1 MIKDV
6 TILIPTY
13 NEERHIEQAILSA
26 IHQAEFV
33 VVSDNCSTDKT
44 AEICKKLAKEY
55 KNLIFYE
62 QEQNSGN
69 IKNIEFLCSKVK
81 TKYMMNMGGHDIL
94 SKNYVEELKKTLEK
108 NSNCVLAYP
117 IFTNID
123 DESQVIGYYNVD
135 ELKIG
140 VASTDVF
147 TRVYTIINSLSNCSI
162 FFGLARAE
170 KFLNS
175 CDYTPVTSIDKVF
188 LCNLVS
194 KGKFIQNT
202 NTTFYR
208 RYPTRTNN
216 NQEYMKRISGE
227 TKIDYDLSYMCKK
240 QFELISNLSYV
251 NKEKRNYFLELAKKS
266 LQRKFSKKCTEEINS
281 KINILNKS
289 DEKFILYG
297 AGTISELVL
306 ERISHKIEYIV
317 DKDEKKHNRLSNGI
331 LVKNIESIFNSNLRV
346 IITVLNE
353 TIFDELVSIGIEY
366 ERLISLNILDKINI
380 NR

>member
-1 MIKDV
+1 MKDV

-13 NEERHIEQAILSA
+13 NEEKHIEQAILSA
-26 IHQAEFV
+26 VNQAEYV
-33 VVSDNCSTDKT
+33 IVSDNCSTDKT
-44 AEICKKLAKEY
+44 PEICKKLAKEY

-62 QEQNSGN
+62 QDNN
-69 IKNIEFLCSKVK
+69 IGAVKNGEFLYSQVKSKYVM
-81 TKYMMNMGGHDIL
+81 TMGGHDIL
-94 SKNYVEELKKTLEK
+94 EENYTFELKKILEE
-108 NSNCVLAYP
+108 NPNCVLAYP
-117 IFTNID
+117 NFTNID
-123 DESQVIGYYNVD
+123 DDNQIIGYYD
-135 ELKIG
+135 ARELKFG
-140 VASTDVF
+140 VESNDIF

-162 FFGLARAE
+162 FFGLARTE
-170 KFLNS
+170 EFLIS
-175 CDYTPVTSIDKVF
+175 CYFTPVSAIDHII
-188 LCNLVS
+188 LCNLAS

-202 NTTFYR
+202 NATFYR

-240 QFELISNLSYV
+240 QFELTSNLSYV

-266 LQRKFSKKCTEEINS
+266 LQRRFSKQCTEEINN

-331 LVKNIESIFNSNLRV
+331 LVKNIESIFNSDLRV
-346 IITVLNE
+346 IISVLNE

-366 ERLISLNILDKINI
+366 ERLISLNILDEINI
-380 NR
+380 

>member
-1 MIKDV
+1 MKDV
-6 TILIPTY
+6 TILIPAY
-13 NEERHIEQAILSA
+13 NEEKHIEQAILSA
-26 IHQAEFV
+26 VNQAEYV
-33 VVSDNCSTDKT
+33 IVSDNCSTDKT
-44 AEICKKLAKEY
+44 PEICKKLAKEY

-62 QEQNSGN
+62 QENN
-69 IKNIEFLCSKVK
+69 IGAVKNGEFLYSQVK
-81 TKYMMNMGGHDIL
+81 TKYVMNMGGHD
-94 SKNYVEELKKTLEK
+94 TLEK
-108 NSNCVLAYP
+108 NYIQELKKILEENPNCVLAYP
-117 IFTNID
+117 NFRNID
-123 DESQVIGYYNVD
+123 DDNQIIGYYD
-135 ELKIG
+135 ARELKFG
-140 VASTDVF
+140 VESNDIF
-147 TRVYTIINSLSNCSI
+147 TRVYTIINNLSNCSI
-162 FFGLARAE
+162 FFGLARTE
-170 KFLNS
+170 EFLIS
-175 CDYTPVTSIDKVF
+175 CDFTPVSAIDHVI

-202 NTTFYR
+202 NATFYR

-240 QFELISNLSYV
+240 QFELTSNLSYV

-266 LQRKFSKKCTEEINS
+266 LQRRFSKQCTEEINN

-331 LVKNIESIFNSNLRV
+331 LVKNIESIFNSDLRV
-346 IITVLNE
+346 IITVLND
-353 TIFDELVSIGIEY
+353 TIFDELVSTGIEY
-366 ERLISLNILDKINI
+366 ERLISLNILDEINI
-380 NR
+380 

>member
-1 MIKDV
+1 MKDV

-13 NEERHIEQAILSA
+13 NEEKHIEQAILSA
-26 IHQAEFV
+26 VNQAEYV
-33 VVSDNCSTDKT
+33 IVSDNCSTDKT
-44 AEICKKLAKEY
+44 PEICKKLAKEY

-62 QEQNSGN
+62 QDNN
-69 IKNIEFLCSKVK
+69 IGAVKNGEFLYSQVKSKYVM
-81 TKYMMNMGGHDIL
+81 TMGGHDIL
-94 SKNYVEELKKTLEK
+94 EENYTFELKKILEE
-108 NSNCVLAYP
+108 NPNCVLAYP
-117 IFTNID
+117 NFTNID
-123 DESQVIGYYNVD
+123 DDNQIIGYYD
-135 ELKIG
+135 ARELKFG
-140 VASTDVF
+140 VESNDIF
-147 TRVYTIINSLSNCSI
+147 TRVYTIINNLSNCSI
-162 FFGLARAE
+162 FFGLARTE
-170 KFLNS
+170 EFLIS
-175 CDYTPVTSIDKVF
+175 CDFTPVSAIDHVI

-202 NTTFYR
+202 NATFYR

-240 QFELISNLSYV
+240 QFELTSNLSYV

-266 LQRKFSKKCTEEINS
+266 LQRRFSKQCTEEINN

-331 LVKNIESIFNSNLRV
+331 LVKNIESIFNSDLRV
-346 IITVLNE
+346 IISVLNE

-366 ERLISLNILDKINI
+366 ERLISLNILDEINI
-380 NR
+380 

>member
-1 MIKDV
+1 MKDV

-13 NEERHIEQAILSA
+13 NEEKHIEQAILSA
-26 IHQAEFV
+26 VNQAEYV
-33 VVSDNCSTDKT
+33 IVSDNCSTDKT
-44 AEICKKLAKEY
+44 PEICKKLAKEY

-62 QEQNSGN
+62 QDNN
-69 IKNIEFLCSKVK
+69 IGAVKNGEFLYSQVKSKYVM
-81 TKYMMNMGGHDIL
+81 TMGGHDIL
-94 SKNYVEELKKTLEK
+94 EENYTFELKKILEE
-108 NSNCVLAYP
+108 NPNCVLAYP
-117 IFTNID
+117 NFTNID
-123 DESQVIGYYNVD
+123 DDNQIIGYYD
-135 ELKIG
+135 ARELKFG
-140 VASTDVF
+140 VESNDIF

-162 FFGLARAE
+162 FFGLARTE
-170 KFLNS
+170 EFLIS
-175 CDYTPVTSIDKVF
+175 CDFTPVSAIDHVI

-202 NTTFYR
+202 NATFYR

-216 NQEYMKRISGE
+216 HQEYMKRISGE

-240 QFELISNLSYV
+240 QFELTSNLSYV

-266 LQRKFSKKCTEEINS
+266 LQRRFSKQCTEEINN

-331 LVKNIESIFNSNLRV
+331 LVKNIESIFNSDLRV
-346 IITVLNE
+346 IITVLND
-353 TIFDELVSIGIEY
+353 TIFDELVSTGIEY
-366 ERLISLNILDKINI
+366 ERLISLNILDEINI
-380 NR
+380 

>member
-1 MIKDV
+1 MKDV

-13 NEERHIEQAILSA
+13 NEEKHIEQAILSA
-26 IHQAEFV
+26 VNQAEYV
-33 VVSDNCSTDKT
+33 IVSDNCSTDKT
-44 AEICKKLAKEY
+44 PEICKKLAKEY

-62 QEQNSGN
+62 QDNN
-69 IKNIEFLCSKVK
+69 IGAVKNGEFLYSQVKSKYVM
-81 TKYMMNMGGHDIL
+81 TMGGHDIL
-94 SKNYVEELKKTLEK
+94 EENYTFELKKILEE
-108 NSNCVLAYP
+108 NPNCVLAYP
-117 IFTNID
+117 NFTNID
-123 DESQVIGYYNVD
+123 DDNQIIGYYD
-135 ELKIG
+135 ARELKFG
-140 VASTDVF
+140 VESNDIF

-162 FFGLARAE
+162 FFGLARTE
-170 KFLNS
+170 EFLIS
-175 CDYTPVTSIDKVF
+175 CDFTPVSAIDHVI

-202 NTTFYR
+202 NATFYR

-216 NQEYMKRISGE
+216 NQEYMKRIGGE
-227 TKIDYDLSYMCKK
+227 TMIPFDRTYMCKK
-240 QFELISNLSYV
+240 QFELISNLPYD
-251 NKEKRNYFLELAKKS
+251 NKKKRDYFLELAKKS
-266 LQRKFSKKCTEEINS
+266 LQRRFSKQCTEEINN

-331 LVKNIESIFNSNLRV
+331 LVKNIESIFNSDLRV
-346 IITVLNE
+346 IISVLNE

-366 ERLISLNILDKINI
+366 ERLISLNILDEINI
-380 NR
+380 